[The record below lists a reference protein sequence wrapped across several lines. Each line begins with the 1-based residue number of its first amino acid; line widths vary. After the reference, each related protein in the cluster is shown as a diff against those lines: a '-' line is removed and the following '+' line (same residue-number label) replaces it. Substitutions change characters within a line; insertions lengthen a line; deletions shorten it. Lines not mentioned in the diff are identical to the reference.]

1 MYAFKNL
8 KEQLLVKLRMSACFG
23 IQLDES
29 VDVSGEAQLLVVYC
43 RFPDTSTSKMTEHM
57 LFCDSVGV
65 QTTGKSI
72 FTKLEE
78 FFNAETLQ
86 WKNCV
91 VVTTDGA
98 AAIVGRHKGLNAFIK
113 AKNPDCNFLHCMLHR
128 EALAAKKMK
137 SKQSEQNI
145 LESIFLD
152 VVTIITE
159 IRTRPKVSREFSAFC
174 KDSLADHDTLIL
186 HTEVRF
192 LSRGKVLERFISLK
206 DTINDFLVERKSSSA
221 KLFKDL
227 KWLGGVH
234 YLSCVFKEL
243 NKLNLSM

>member
-8 KEQLLVKLRMSACFG
+8 KEQILVKLRMSACLG
-23 IQLDES
+23 VQLDES

-65 QTTGKSI
+65 ETTGKSI

-78 FFNAETLQ
+78 FFNAGTLR

-152 VVTIITE
+152 VVTTINE

-206 DTINDFLVERKSSSA
+206 DTINDFLVERKNSNA

>member
-1 MYAFKNL
+1 
-8 KEQLLVKLRMSACFG
+8 
-23 IQLDES
+23 
-29 VDVSGEAQLLVVYC
+29 
-43 RFPDTSTSKMTEHM
+43 MTEHM

-91 VVTTDGA
+91 AVTTDGA
-98 AAIVGRHKGLNAFIK
+98 AAMVGRHKGLNGFIK
-113 AKNPDCNFLHCMLHR
+113 AKNPDCSFLHCMLHR

-159 IRTRPKVSREFSAFC
+159 IRTRPK
-174 KDSLADHDTLIL
+174 
-186 HTEVRF
+186 
-192 LSRGKVLERFISLK
+192 LSR
-206 DTINDFLVERKSSSA
+206 
-221 KLFKDL
+221 
-227 KWLGGVH
+227 
-234 YLSCVFKEL
+234 
-243 NKLNLSM
+243 